1 MNQTENAQNNQ
12 LRQYTVARQR
22 LGNLLRAALHVF
34 EDSKA
39 QASMEQ
45 CQSLLVKLAEDRFN
59 LAVVGQFKRG
69 KSSLMN
75 AVIGREL
82 LPTGLLPLTSAIT
95 TLRYGPQERVILKRK
110 DWTLTQEIPIADLA
124 AFVTEQGNPGNQKGL
139 LEACV
144 EIPVP
149 FLRRGIHFID
159 TPGIGS
165 SRQEN
170 TATTYA
176 FLPEADAVI
185 FVTSVE
191 APISEAEERF
201 LRDVRQ
207 YAHKL
212 FVVVNKTD
220 LLAQAEHDQVVD
232 YIRVGI
238 APIVNAPNAR
248 IYSLSAHQG
257 LIAKLNNDAQGIQQ
271 SGLQE
276 FEAAIAAFLAE
287 EKSRV
292 FLMAI
297 LDRALRLL
305 ADFESSAGEG
315 SPAHALQAALQK
327 LRPVIQ
333 SPDENVPDET
343 GDDALVV
350 QAPLEKAMEANQI
363 KRETGAD
370 PSLIMS
376 RTCPICAAQ
385 SQAVF
390 DFFTDWQ
397 YAIGRDEDA
406 RRAFRA
412 ARGFCWLH
420 TWQFQQIAAPQGI
433 SEGYAPLVEGAVLE
447 LRQWIGRT
455 PQESAAA
462 LERLL
467 PTGESCPACRLLR
480 QTAAAQVAQFITL
493 ITTPESQERYRHSLG
508 LCLPHLQAVLHALPS
523 PAIAD
528 FLLNEQAN
536 RLEEIS
542 EDMHSFVLKRTALR
556 RGLLNTDERQAW
568 LRALRQLSGEHTAR
582 SLK

>member
-1 MNQTENAQNNQ
+1 MTQTENAQNNQ
-12 LRQYTVARQR
+12 LRQYTAARQE
-22 LGNLLRAALHVF
+22 LGSLLRAALQYF
-34 EDSKA
+34 EDNKA

-95 TLRYGPQERVILKRK
+95 TLRYGPQERVILTRK
-110 DWTLTQEIPIADLA
+110 SWTLTQEIPIADLA
-124 AFVTEQGNPGNQKGL
+124 AFVTEQGNPGNQKGI

-144 EIPVP
+144 EIPSP

-232 YIRVGI
+232 YIRAGI
-238 APIVNAPNAR
+238 ASILDAPNVR

-257 LIAKLNNDAQGIQQ
+257 LVAKLNNNAEGIQQ
-271 SGLQE
+271 SGLPE
-276 FEAAIAAFLAE
+276 FEAAIASFLAE

-292 FLMAI
+292 FLLAI
-297 LDRALRLL
+297 LDRALRLF
-305 ADFESSAGEG
+305 ADFESSADEG
-315 SPAHALQAALQK
+315 SPGQRLQAALQR
-327 LRPVIQ
+327 LRVVIQ
-333 SPDENVPDET
+333 SPDEASLLAADA
-343 GDDALVV
+343 GALVV
-350 QAPLEKAMEANQI
+350 QAPLEKAIAANQI
-363 KRETGAD
+363 KPETGAA
-370 PSLIMS
+370 PSLVMT
-376 RTCPICAAQ
+376 RACPICAAQ

-390 DFFTDWQ
+390 DFFVDWQ
-397 YAIGRDEDA
+397 YAISRDADA

-412 ARGFCWLH
+412 AGGFCWLH

-433 SEGYAPLVEGAVLE
+433 SEGYAPLVEGAATE
-447 LRQWIGRT
+447 LRQLIGQI
-455 PQESAAA
+455 PQASATG
-462 LERLL
+462 LDPLL
-467 PTGESCPACRLLR
+467 PTGENCPACRLLR

-493 ITTPESQERYRHSLG
+493 ITTPEGQERYRHSLG
-508 LCLPHLQAVLHALPS
+508 LCLPHLQAVLRVLPS
-523 PAIAD
+523 QDLAD
-528 FLLNEQAN
+528 FLLSEQAN

-556 RGLLNTDERQAW
+556 RSLLNTDERQAW
-568 LRALRQLSGEHTAR
+568 LRALKQLSGEHTAR
-582 SLK
+582 ALT